1 MSIKATLKILIT
13 MIKRNILLS
22 VLLVFISFISIYM
35 VDESVCDYLY
45 NLETIVAFKNTYSEK
60 TEDINTITQ
69 PSSDESKVQQH
80 YDFLG
85 RMKEVDKI
93 KYYGKFGIDNF
104 FPENFDLPDT
114 FKERDMIL
122 VQTVITEPSM
132 LDLGNFYLTQE
143 EKNIL
148 KNHDDNIYPIF
159 IGSDMKDFL
168 SLGDILTFK
177 HRDEKFIVAGV
188 LKKGANAPSRWG
200 IGAYSDTLM
209 DTKMLVCVEEVDKF
223 INDTSDYIYYVCDE
237 KDNEEVS
244 SQLRKLSKE
253 CDYDIWIENK
263 QESIQS
269 WRTSN
274 GMSDNKRFIAT
285 VMLLFLAI
293 ISVTTVV
300 TAMCMM
306 KTREYGIMYTIGVTF
321 GDIKKLIILYDIL
334 VVLFGS
340 VCAWLLKN
348 YKINEM
354 YPNNGKFEFYRNM
367 WITTH
372 NIIMPVLILICG
384 CVIVLAA
391 SYVPLKIMKR
401 KNPAEMIKK
410 GSMQIKASSVK
421 VFRYQFVSICFIVG
435 QLIAY
440 IAVFGALQIYNSAI
454 IKENE
459 RKNAI
464 YAYRITAQVSVS
476 GKDILSQANKGVNKG
491 NILLSGRMSVA
502 CEQTNGLNNRAELL
516 LKISE
521 ELPYKVISGHI
532 PGTQEEDLGKRVVA
546 VGRKQYRNAVDK
558 NGKKYLTYCM
568 EEYEVVGV
576 LGSESDYWDNRV
588 VFHIDFIGE
597 RTLNY
602 ILDKENNFE
611 IHIDS
616 NNYTTDELKEEY
628 DTLYTNIVNAD
639 NMASVHAIVDTS
651 EGEETISSTYYQE
664 NIRVNYIVYIFCLIN
679 NVIISYFWIISRRKE
694 IAVRQTFGYSKLRL
708 AGMLVKDMAIML
720 ITALAFFITVYL
732 LGKNW
737 FNQYLNVYIKL
748 DTLGELAGILILTT
762 IISVLYPIYRVM
774 KMQNAQA
781 VNVE

>member
-1 MSIKATLKILIT
+1 MGIKAILKILIT

-22 VLLVFISFISIYM
+22 VLLVVMSFISIYM
-35 VDESVCDYLY
+35 VDESMCNYLY
-45 NLETIVAFKNTYSEK
+45 ELRIIDAFKNTYSEK
-60 TEDINTITQ
+60 TGDINTITQ
-69 PSSDESKVQQH
+69 PSFDESKVQQH
-80 YDFLG
+80 YDFLE

-114 FKERDMIL
+114 FKEYNTIS
-122 VQTVITEPSM
+122 VQTVVTEPST
-132 LDLGNFYLTQE
+132 LNLGNFYLTQE

-148 KNHDDNIYPIF
+148 KNHKDNIYPIF

-168 SLGDILTFK
+168 SLGDTLTFER
-177 HRDEKFIVAGV
+177 RDEKFIVAGV

-200 IGAYSDTLM
+200 ITPYSDTLM
-209 DTKMLVCVEEVDKF
+209 DTKMLVCVDDVDKF
-223 INDTSDYIYYVCDE
+223 TNGIDDYIYYVCDE

-269 WRTSN
+269 WRTRN

-340 VCAWLLKN
+340 VCAWLLKD

-384 CVIVLAA
+384 CIIVLAA

-401 KNPAEMIKK
+401 KSPAEMIKK
-410 GSMQIKASSVK
+410 GSMQIKASRVK

-464 YAYRITAQVSVS
+464 YTYRITAQASVS

-491 NILLSGRMSVA
+491 NILLSGRMSVF
-502 CEQTNGLNNRAELL
+502 CEETNSLNRVELL

-532 PGTQEEDLGKRVVA
+532 PGTKEEDAGKRVVA
-546 VGRKQYRNAVDK
+546 VGRKKYRNAIDK

-588 VFHIDFIGE
+588 IFHIDSIGE

-602 ILDKENNFE
+602 ILDKENSFE

-628 DTLYTNIVNAD
+628 HTLYANIVNAD

-651 EGEETISSTYYQE
+651 EGEETISSTYYHE

-708 AGMLVKDMAIML
+708 AGMLVKDMTIMI
-720 ITALAFFITVYL
+720 ITALACFIVVYL
-732 LGKNW
+732 LGKSW
-737 FNQYLNVYIKL
+737 FNQYLNVYVKL

>member
-1 MSIKATLKILIT
+1 MGIKAILKILIT

-22 VLLVFISFISIYM
+22 VLLVVMSFISIYM
-35 VDESVCDYLY
+35 VDESMCNYLY
-45 NLETIVAFKNTYSEK
+45 ELRIIDVFKNTYSEK
-60 TEDINTITQ
+60 TGDINTITQ

-80 YDFLG
+80 YDFLE

-114 FKERDMIL
+114 FKEYNTIS
-122 VQTVITEPSM
+122 VQTVVTEPST
-132 LDLGNFYLTQE
+132 LNLGNFYLTQE

-148 KNHDDNIYPIF
+148 KNHKDNIYPIF

-177 HRDEKFIVAGV
+177 NREEKFIVAGV
-188 LKKGANAPSRWG
+188 LKEGANAPSRWG
-200 IGAYSDTLM
+200 ISTYSDTLM
-209 DTKMLVCVEEVDKF
+209 DTKMLVCVEDVDKF
-223 INDTSDYIYYVCDE
+223 KNSIDDYIYYVCDE

-253 CDYDIWIENK
+253 CNYDIKIENA
-263 QESIQS
+263 QESVEL
-269 WRTSN
+269 WRTVN

-321 GDIKKLIILYDIL
+321 GDIKKLIIFYDIL

-340 VCAWLLKN
+340 VCAWLLKD

-354 YPNNGKFEFYRNM
+354 YPNNGEFEFYRNM
-367 WITTH
+367 WIITH

-384 CVIVLAA
+384 CIIVLAA

-401 KNPAEMIKK
+401 KSPAEMIKK
-410 GSMQIKASSVK
+410 GSMQIKASRVK

-464 YAYRITAQVSVS
+464 YTYRITAQASAS

-491 NILLSGRMSVA
+491 NILLSGRMSVF
-502 CEQTNGLNNRAELL
+502 CEETNSLNRVELL

-532 PGTQEEDLGKRVVA
+532 PGTKEEDAGKRVVA
-546 VGRKQYRNAVDK
+546 VGRKKYRNAIDK

-588 VFHIDFIGE
+588 VFHIDSIGE

-628 DTLYTNIVNAD
+628 HTLYTNIVNAD

-708 AGMLVKDMAIML
+708 AGMLVKDMIIMI
-720 ITALAFFITVYL
+720 ITALAFFIAVYL
-732 LGKNW
+732 LGKSW